1 MPLFSWTPALATG
14 VELIDDDHRVLI
26 DWLNVVLKAI
36 SKGRAN
42 GLISKALSD
51 LVTYTQEHFA
61 REEQEMQRIDY
72 QDMDAHKAEHAQLLL
87 QVNEMK
93 ARLDAGNKIDPMALY
108 NFLTRW
114 LKNHILH
121 VDMKL
126 AKALQEA
133 NCATS

>member
-14 VELIDDDHRVLI
+14 IQLIDDDHRVLI
-26 DWLNVVLKAI
+26 DWLNVVLEAI

-42 GLISKALSD
+42 EMISKALAD
-51 LVTYTQEHFA
+51 LVVYTQEHFA
-61 REEQEMQRIDY
+61 REDAEMLRINYQEIA
-72 QDMDAHKAEHAQLLL
+72 AHREDHAQLLI
-87 QVNEMK
+87 QVTDLK
-93 ARLDAGNKIDPMALY
+93 AQLDAGKKIDSMALY

-126 AKALQEA
+126 AQAMRSPIA
-133 NCATS
+133 